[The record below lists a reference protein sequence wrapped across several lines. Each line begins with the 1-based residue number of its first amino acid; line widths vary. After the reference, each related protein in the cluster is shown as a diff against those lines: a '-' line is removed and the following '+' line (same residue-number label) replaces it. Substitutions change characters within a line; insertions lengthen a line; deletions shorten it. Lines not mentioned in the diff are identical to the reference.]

1 MTTRIGHMTVLAPY
15 AARIL
20 SASAAG
26 QSAGGTLATS
36 SETLNKVTTR
46 SQKKRK
52 VVVK

>member
-1 MTTRIGHMTVLAPY
+1 MTTRIGHMTVLAAH
-15 AARIL
+15 AALML

-36 SETLNKVTTR
+36 SATLNKVTAR
-46 SQKKRK
+46 SQKNRK